1 MPIPGPASPA
11 RFRGL
16 ADRRRRSRDRGRLA
30 PDQIAESEVL
40 ADLER
45 RENWNHPTRDHQ
57 RPGRPPAPARPRRPV
72 RPLGLLGLVSLIV
85 SPWTGVV
92 LILVAGTGV
101 A

>member
-1 MPIPGPASPA
+1 VLPRIPLASSAIRSDASRSPA
-11 RFRGL
+11 
-16 ADRRRRSRDRGRLA
+16 
-30 PDQIAESEVL
+30 
-40 ADLER
+40 
-45 RENWNHPTRDHQ
+45 
-57 RPGRPPAPARPRRPV
+57 APARPRRPV